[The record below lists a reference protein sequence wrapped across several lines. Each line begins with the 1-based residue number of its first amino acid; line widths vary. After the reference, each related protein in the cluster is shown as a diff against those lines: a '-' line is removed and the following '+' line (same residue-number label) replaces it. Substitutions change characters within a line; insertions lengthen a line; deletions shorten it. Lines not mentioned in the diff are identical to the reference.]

1 MSTQMTME
9 LQEYPELEAMV
20 EAILF
25 ASGEPVSLERL
36 ALAAECPVEVCRLAA
51 ESLKERCLY
60 EQRGVRIVT
69 LDDKY
74 QMCSE
79 ARFAPAVRRAL
90 ETRKPPAL
98 TQTAIEILSIIAYS
112 QPTTK
117 SYVEKIRGV
126 DSSYTVNSLAEKGI
140 IEECGRLDA
149 PGRPALYRTT
159 DNFLRIF
166 GISSLDEL
174 PPLPEGL
181 AVPSEV

>member
-1 MSTQMTME
+1 ME
-9 LQEYPELEAMV
+9 TNHPELEALV

-25 ASGEPVSLERL
+25 ASGDPISTERI
-36 ALAAECPVEVCRLAA
+36 AMAAEVELDACVEAIEA
-51 ESLKERCLY
+51 LKDRYQY
-60 EQRGVRIVT
+60 ENRGLRIVK
-69 LDDKY
+69 LEDKY

-79 ARFAPAVRRAL
+79 SRFAPYIRRAL
-90 ETRKPPAL
+90 ETRKPPML
-98 TQTAIEILSIIAYS
+98 SQTAIEVLSIIAYS

-149 PGRPALYRTT
+149 PGRPALYKTT
-159 DNFLRIF
+159 DSFLRIF

-174 PPLPEGL
+174 PKLPENPV
-181 AVPSEV
+181 ASEE

>member
-1 MSTQMTME
+1 LSK
-9 LQEYPELEAMV
+9 
-20 EAILF
+20 I
-25 ASGEPVSLERL
+25 
-36 ALAAECPVEVCRLAA
+36 AAEALMDRY
-51 ESLKERCLY
+51 LY
-60 EQRGVRIVT
+60 EQRGIRIVA
-69 LDDKY
+69 LEDKF

-79 ARFAPAVRRAL
+79 SRFAPAVRKAI

-98 TQTAIEILSIIAYS
+98 TQTAIEVLSIIAYS
-112 QPTTK
+112 QPVTK

-159 DNFLRIF
+159 DQFLRIF

-174 PPLPEGL
+174 PALPESMPV
-181 AVPSEV
+181 AEE